1 MVMGN
6 FCISSKVM
14 DTGKRRQKKN
24 FDREKIYLSKEC
36 LFYAVIIGE
45 SL

>member
-1 MVMGN
+1 
-6 FCISSKVM
+6 M
-14 DTGKRRQKKN
+14 DTGKEGKKKHF